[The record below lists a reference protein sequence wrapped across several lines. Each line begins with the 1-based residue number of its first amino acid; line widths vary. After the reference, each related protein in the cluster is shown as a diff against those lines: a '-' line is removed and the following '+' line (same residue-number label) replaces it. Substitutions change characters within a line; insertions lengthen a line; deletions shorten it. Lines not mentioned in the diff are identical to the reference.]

1 MKTAATKSSP
11 LHYVSLRIKIWIGFI
26 LIFTPVFIG
35 SYFWFYQY
43 TKDSVFQ
50 TISEKLVNTIN
61 GAVQG
66 MDVDGFVTLYQQEST
81 SNPNCSPTTGT
92 AAGYYPDNPLY
103 IEHEN
108 WLRTVQQIA
117 SSARP
122 DDPSNIRLYTYVK
135 GPKPG
140 DIVAVGSTGYF
151 RNPRGGFKFCE
162 LYHSNTTRIADGLN
176 QRVDSWDIYDDKYG
190 SWITTYQP
198 ITDQKGE
205 IVGAI
210 GVDMPASY
218 VNQVARGILIGGA
231 IAFIISYALIFVLV
245 YWLSGLLTR
254 PIVALARVADD
265 IGDGIYEQNWAVLN
279 RASFRDEVDTLGTIF
294 RSMVDKV
301 AEREKSLRAR
311 VARLEVMIDHSKLE
325 TQVKEIVS
333 SDFFQDLRSKVKDMR
348 IRFQESSE
356 EEKPKSDEE

>member
-1 MKTAATKSSP
+1 MGTAIKNFP
-11 LHYVSLRIKIWIGFI
+11 MRYVSLRVKIWIGFI

-43 TKDSVFQ
+43 TKDSVFH
-50 TISEKLVNTIN
+50 TISEKLLNTIN
-61 GAVQG
+61 GATQG
-66 MDVDGFVTLYQQEST
+66 MDVNGFVRLYQQESA
-81 SNPNCSPTTGT
+81 SNPNCSPATGM

-108 WLRTVQQIA
+108 WLRTVQQIT
-117 SSARP
+117 SSARA

-135 GPKPG
+135 GPKSG
-140 DIVAVGSTGYF
+140 DVVAVGSTGYF

-162 LYHSNTTRIADGLN
+162 LYHSKTTRIADGLD

-210 GVDMPASY
+210 GVDMPATY
-218 VNQVARGILIGGA
+218 VNEVTRGILIGGV
-231 IAFIISYALIFVLV
+231 IAFIISYVLIFFLV

-254 PIVALARVADD
+254 PIVALASVANA
-265 IGDGIYEQNWAVLN
+265 IGDGNYEQDWAVLH
-279 RASFRDEVDTLGTIF
+279 RDSFRDEVDTLGTVF
-294 RSMVDKV
+294 RSMVEKV

-311 VARLEVMIDHSKLE
+311 VAQLEVMIDHSKLE
-325 TQVKEIVS
+325 TQVKEIVD

-348 IRFQESSE
+348 TRFQESPE
-356 EEKPKSDEE
+356 EKKPKSDDE

>member
-1 MKTAATKSSP
+1 MGTAIKNFP
-11 LHYVSLRIKIWIGFI
+11 LRYVSLRVKIWIGFI

-43 TKDSVFQ
+43 TKDSVFY

-66 MDVDGFVTLYQQEST
+66 MDVDGFVQLYQQENT
-81 SNPNCSPTTGT
+81 SNPDCSPATGT

-135 GPKPG
+135 GPNSG
-140 DIVAVGSTGYF
+140 DVVAVGSTGYF

-162 LYHSNTTRIADGLN
+162 LYHSKTTRIADGLN
-176 QRVDSWDIYDDKYG
+176 QRVDSWGIYEDKYG

-198 ITDQKGE
+198 ITDQTGN

-210 GVDMPASY
+210 GVDMPATY
-218 VNQVARGILIGGA
+218 VNEVTRGILIGGL
-231 IAFIISYALIFVLV
+231 IAFVISYMLIFLLV

-254 PIVALARVADD
+254 PIVTLASVAND
-265 IGDGIYEQNWAVLN
+265 IGDGNYQQDWAVLN
-279 RASFRDEVDTLGTIF
+279 HDSFRDEVDTLGTVF
-294 RSMVDKV
+294 RSMVEKV

-311 VARLEVMIDHSKLE
+311 VAQLEVMIDHSKLQ
-325 TQVKEIVS
+325 TQVKEITGS
-333 SDFFQDLRSKVKDMR
+333 EFFQDLRSKVKDMR
-348 IRFQESSE
+348 TRFQELP
-356 EEKPKSDEE
+356 EEKKPQSDEE